1 MALFGG
7 KVEYIIQ
14 RGNDTVVCGVMKMAK
29 QQAYMTQELDG
40 TGMSPAQNA
49 DIRMLQNAAE
59 YNIDLDAL
67 ESVGKKSFR
76 RKPAAKKV
84 AEDWRKLDVNLSD
97 IINLIIATSE
107 RPTFMVRDDKLVYLN
122 PAAMQLLD
130 IGVDKDVID
139 NNFLNLVIKEDWNPL
154 AENIGEILTNGKTMR
169 IRLNAATGKI
179 IPLQFQAI
187 YLSEIEHFSF
197 ILLGEHIKKTI
208 KPTFNNLYDDVTG
221 LPNFFLFEDR
231 VQVAV
236 ALENAKDN
244 VRDQSIIAVLAISID
259 NIEAFRKM
267 HIEELVIKKTANNLV
282 LNLKKNATVALGLKY
297 NFWIM
302 LPGLKNMAE
311 VNHEVRRIAEILN
324 DGVSD
329 NFTRHELL
337 FSIGVSTFP
346 RPGHSAK
353 KVIEQA
359 IAAIKTAQATPRSTV
374 EFFSGEKV

>member
-1 MALFGG
+1 MV
-7 KVEYIIQ
+7 KQRTDII
-14 RGNDTVVCGVMKMAK
+14 
-29 QQAYMTQELDG
+29 QELDG
-40 TGMSPAQNA
+40 AGLTSAQNA
-49 DIRMLQNAAE
+49 DIQVLQNAAQ
-59 YNIDLDAL
+59 YNIDLDTL
-67 ESVGKKSFR
+67 ESVGKKSSR
-76 RKPAAKKV
+76 RKPAAKKA

-97 IINLIIATSE
+97 IINLIISTSE

-130 IGVDKDVID
+130 ISVDKDVIG

-154 AENIGEILTNGKTMR
+154 AENIGEMLTNGKTMR
-169 IRLNAATGKI
+169 IRLKAATGKI

-197 ILLGEHIKKTI
+197 ILLGEHIRKAV
-208 KPTFNNLYDDVTG
+208 KPTFNNLYDDLTG

-244 VRDQSIIAVLAISID
+244 VRDQNIIAVLAISLD

-282 LNLKKNATVALGLKY
+282 LNLKKNVTVALGLKY

-311 VNHEVRRIAEILN
+311 VNHEVRRITEILN